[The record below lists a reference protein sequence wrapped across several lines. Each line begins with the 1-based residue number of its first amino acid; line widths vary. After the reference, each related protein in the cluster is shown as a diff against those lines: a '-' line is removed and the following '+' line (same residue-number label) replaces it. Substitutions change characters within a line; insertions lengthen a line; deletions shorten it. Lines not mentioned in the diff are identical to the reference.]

1 MVCLNLAYALFS
13 LYYLSL
19 EYILLVERDK
29 MFEAFIILVNMNWFD
44 SFVQLSKSF
53 LTCLTV
59 TMATIVKFVR
69 FLFLG
74 HNSRL
79 WPFLPWCLYSV
90 HDLDGWKRLHRFI

>member
-19 EYILLVERDK
+19 KYILLIERYK
-29 MFEAFIILVNMNWFD
+29 MFEAFIILVDVYWFN
-44 SFVQLSKSF
+44 SFVELSKSF

-69 FLFLG
+69 FLFLS
-74 HNSRL
+74 HSYRL
-79 WPFLPWCLYSV
+79 WPFLSWCLDSV
-90 HDLDGWKRLHRFI
+90 HDLDGWKRLH